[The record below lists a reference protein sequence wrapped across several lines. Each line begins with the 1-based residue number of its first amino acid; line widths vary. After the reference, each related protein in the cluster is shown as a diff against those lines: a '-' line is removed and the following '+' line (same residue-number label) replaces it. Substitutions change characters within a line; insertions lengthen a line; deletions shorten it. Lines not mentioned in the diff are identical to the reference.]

1 MAHLQESEKEGVGKA
16 IKRIQSIQK
25 KKKKDPPENYVHE
38 LLPQ

>member
-25 KKKKDPPENYVHE
+25 KKKDPPENYVHE